1 MLSLRPVP
9 ADCSKEFHP
18 KHPPGPLAFLLLAS
32 FYRMRP
38 PPSHSLSTPTSHL
51 LPQYSASPISPPL
64 ALLHSALA
72 QAGCPHPLD
81 SLTAHSRPGYVLSSS
96 RFSSGS
102 LCSRAFSGTPA
113 LGGRPLHCGL
123 VTTGVKHSWLCG
135 RDSHTLLFSQINLQP
150 IQENNHCIF
159 SSLHNAWP
167 TEVCHGVN

>member
-1 MLSLRPVP
+1 MPSLRPVP

-18 KHPPGPLAFLLLAS
+18 KRPPDPLAFLLLAS

-38 PPSHSLSTPTSHL
+38 PPSHSLCTPTSHL
-51 LPQYSASPISPPL
+51 LPRYSASPVSPPL

-96 RFSSGS
+96 GFSSGS

-113 LGGRPLHCGL
+113 LGGRPLHCAS
-123 VTTGVKHSWLCG
+123 VTTGVKHSHG
-135 RDSHTLLFSQINLQP
+135 YVDVTHTHFFSP
-150 IQENNHCIF
+150 KSTF
-159 SSLHNAWP
+159 SPSRRIITVFSALYTMPGQQRYAM
-167 TEVCHGVN
+167 G